1 MDSLL
6 EKIYSLTK
14 PEQEDCAKHVMLGGG
29 TRGGPVLVRGKGV
42 RVYDPD
48 GKEYIDCT
56 SQSWAMYL
64 GFANEDIN
72 RVVCEHMHQGFDTLP
87 RFYLARKLAQLAPGD
102 LKRVSF
108 PPWCEPGTGASSSLD
123 RLPCIRVGAGR
134 LTMPQERQALRA

>member
-6 EKIYSLTK
+6 ERIYSLDK
-14 PEQEDCAKHVMLGGG
+14 SEQAECAKHVMLGGG

-64 GFANEDIN
+64 GFANEEIN
-72 RVVCEHMHQGFDTLP
+72 RVVAEHMQNLSHVHQGFDTLP
-87 RFYLARKLAQLAPGD
+87 RFYLGQEARAA
-102 LKRVSF
+102 
-108 PPWCEPGTGASSSLD
+108 C
-123 RLPCIRVGAGR
+123 AG
-134 LTMPQERQALRA
+134 

>member
-6 EKIYSLTK
+6 AKIYGLNK
-14 PEQEDCAKHVMLGGG
+14 LEQAKCARHVMLGGG

-48 GKEYIDCT
+48 GRDYIDCT

-72 RVVCEHMHQGFDTLP
+72 RVVAEHMGSLSHVHQ
-87 RFYLARKLAQLAPGD
+87 
-102 LKRVSF
+102 
-108 PPWCEPGTGASSSLD
+108 
-123 RLPCIRVGAGR
+123 IGR
-134 LTMPQERQALRA
+134 AHV